1 MVTLIK
7 DIEGFEGLYQISSNG
22 KVISANGIRE
32 TEISKNGYERITLW
46 KKGKGKH
53 YSIHRLVAMAFIPN
67 PNNYEFVNHIDGNKL
82 NNRAENLEWCNL
94 SQNVQHAY
102 RTGLIHPATTK
113 VIQYTMDF
121 KKVKEWNSIR
131 EVCESLGLNHA
142 NIATVCGQKTNRKQ
156 CGGFIWRY
164 AKEN

>member
-1 MVTLIK
+1 MILYK
-7 DIEGFEGLYQISSNG
+7 DIPNYEGLYKVSSDG
-22 KVISANGIRE
+22 KVISPNGIRKA
-32 TEISKNGYERITLW
+32 EISQTGYWRIALW
-46 KKGKGKH
+46 KNGKGKH
-53 YSIHRLVAMAFIPN
+53 FFVHRLVAMAFIPN

-131 EVCESLGLNHA
+131 EACESLGLNHA